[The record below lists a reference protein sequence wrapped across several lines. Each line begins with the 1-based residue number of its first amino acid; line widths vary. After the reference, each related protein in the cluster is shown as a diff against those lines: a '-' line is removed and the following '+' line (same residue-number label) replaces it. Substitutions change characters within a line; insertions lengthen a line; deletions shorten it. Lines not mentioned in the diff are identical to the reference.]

1 MVFLIFKLYLT
12 FQKFLNSI
20 IDSKILMSYNTH
32 LSEEELEDFFGKGF
46 DDLKK
51 EIKKRE
57 TVINGNLET

>member
-1 MVFLIFKLYLT
+1 
-12 FQKFLNSI
+12 
-20 IDSKILMSYNTH
+20 MSYNTH